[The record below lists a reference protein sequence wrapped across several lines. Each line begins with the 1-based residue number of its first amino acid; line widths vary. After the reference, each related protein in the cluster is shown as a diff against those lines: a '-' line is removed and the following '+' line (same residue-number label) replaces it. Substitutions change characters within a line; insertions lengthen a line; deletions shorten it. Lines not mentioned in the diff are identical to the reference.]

1 MTTGLPEKITD
12 PRKGF
17 FSDIKEHFSA
27 NISRKNFIFFLG
39 YALASLS
46 AIPLLRKSVLGQG
59 SKMLNPRERRPVT
72 TECDLSVIKG
82 NDPGAITRKAVE
94 ALGGIERFVKPGDIV
109 VIKPNIAWNYNEEF
123 ATNTNPAVVEALVR
137 MCRDAGAK
145 AVKVF
150 DRACINPKISYSV
163 SGIQD
168 AVRRAGGMIYHVTD
182 WKFIPARMSEKAA
195 MNEWPIYRDAVE
207 CDCFI
212 NVPVAKH
219 HSLAGLTLSIKNLM
233 GVCGGSRGQMHW
245 NISRKLAELTHF
257 IKPDLTVIDCYRI
270 LLRHGPSG
278 GRKQDVSLKK
288 TVIAGV
294 DPVLADSYAATLFN
308 KRPHDIGHIKT
319 SAELGV
325 GSSDLSRADIMKLT
339 V

>member
-1 MTTGLPEKITD
+1 MKTGLPDRLND
-12 PRKGF
+12 PRKGI
-17 FSDIKEHFSA
+17 FSDIKEHVSA
-27 NISRKNFIFFLG
+27 NISRKNFLYVLG
-39 YALASLS
+39 YVFVSLTAL
-46 AIPLLRKSVLGQG
+46 PLFRKTLFGQG
-59 SKMLNPRERRPVT
+59 SKKLKPRVRRAVPLN
-72 TECDLSVIKG
+72 CDLAVVKG
-82 NDPGAITRKAVE
+82 NDPGTITRKAVDT
-94 ALGGIERFVKPGDIV
+94 LGGINRFVKPGDVV

-163 SGIQD
+163 SGIEE

-182 WKFIPARMSEKAA
+182 WKFIPAEMSEKAA
-195 MNEWPIYRDAVE
+195 MHEWPIYRDAVE

-219 HSLAGLTLSIKNLM
+219 HSLAGLTLSMKNLM

-245 NISRKLAELTHF
+245 NINRKLAELTHF

-278 GRKQDVSLKK
+278 GSKEDVSLKK

-308 KRPHDIGHIKT
+308 MRPHDIGHIKT
-319 SAELGV
+319 GAELGV
-325 GSSDLSRADIMKLT
+325 GSSDLSSANIRKLT